1 MAKRKQARSKVS
13 RKEIAS
19 VARKLEAWGATLPAG
34 ERAALQVLTAR
45 GRDLTQ
51 VVIPVAQARTQLS
64 AAIQSVFVTMLKGAP
79 DAWVK
84 EGTPVWFKS
93 GAVRGGEEVEIIAKV
108 VVKAQN
114 G

>member
-1 MAKRKQARSKVS
+1 MAKRKQTSSKVS
-13 RKEIAS
+13 RKEIAA
-19 VARKLEAWGATLPAG
+19 VTRKLEAWGATLPAS

-45 GRDLTQ
+45 APAVTY
-51 VVIPVAQARTQLS
+51 VPIPVAQARTQLS
-64 AAIQSVFVTMLKGAP
+64 AAIQSVFVAMLKGKP
-79 DAWVK
+79 EAWVK

-93 GAVRGGEEVEIIAKV
+93 GSVRGGEEVEIIAKV